1 MWTRGLLDHGR
12 VREVKGLRRNFP
24 LCDAICSKKFS
35 LLSKYELPVII
46 SELSARFGQ
55 KEIGTVAP

>member
-1 MWTRGLLDHGR
+1 MPFAAKT
-12 VREVKGLRRNFP
+12 VS
-24 LCDAICSKKFS
+24 I
-35 LLSKYELPVII
+35 LSKYELPVII